1 MSFRCWEQFSE
12 STYGYST
19 HCPLAS
25 CAFEDGAHS
34 LGQDHT
40 FNAFE
45 YLTVIYQNKLLLMP
59 GMEASFISA
68 LDTTVQ
74 CRIGWIS
81 SLVTSLVPNKAE
93 VSAVRYTTSLDRSQ
107 QM

>member
-12 STYGYST
+12 STYATVHTVRSPPA
-19 HCPLAS
+19 PLRM
-25 CAFEDGAHS
+25 EAHS

-93 VSAVRYTTSLDRSQ
+93 VSAVRSCS
-107 QM
+107 